1 MGPFSQDYGSTVLCI
16 LLPLVSCCSDGLDS
30 IPGLHSCDFIPIIPF
45 PYLTQ
50 TRSPIQVKEC
60 YGKGAKLTVTD
71 SNGWTPLHHA
81 ARLGKKEVVQ
91 YLVENSTCLVVTG
104 VFYSSM
110 WLIVTGVVTG

>member
-1 MGPFSQDYGSTVLCI
+1 M
-16 LLPLVSCCSDGLDS
+16 
-30 IPGLHSCDFIPIIPF
+30 
-45 PYLTQ
+45 
-50 TRSPIQVKEC
+50 
-60 YGKGAKLTVTD
+60 TVTD

-91 YLVENSTCLVVTG
+91 YLVENSTCLLVTG